1 MFSTF
6 CLSRYFQLKKVP
18 SRIKVPPLPFQQIEL
33 HRVPFQTLKTG
44 IHITKVAITVMAKI
58 SFSAAIIELIRMNRY
73 DWNPKIYGF
82 STFQDLAYYYL
93 LGLGISFLLESFYTI
108 AAVISCLYFKID
120 FVPVMTN
127 P

>member
-1 MFSTF
+1 
-6 CLSRYFQLKKVP
+6 
-18 SRIKVPPLPFQQIEL
+18 
-33 HRVPFQTLKTG
+33 
-44 IHITKVAITVMAKI
+44 MAKI